1 LPKFIKTVKYSEL
14 EKSEENFEEHLQ
26 GILSRNAEITYE
38 DDEKVTVKIEALD
51 ITATISLLLGAIR
64 QLNKKIE
71 ALEAH

>member
-1 LPKFIKTVKYSEL
+1 
-14 EKSEENFEEHLQ
+14 
-26 GILSRNAEITYE
+26 
-38 DDEKVTVKIEALD
+38 LD